1 MFFVAISVPA
11 PAQAELRPPSSG
23 AAVSALFYG
32 CVSPAISLKH
42 GLDSTDSVRHI
53 LLPLNE
59 QIANDEVIM
68 KKLLI
73 LFCAGVVLR
82 GAAVAAPFDENLLV
96 NSTATSSDMTGWTV
110 TANGGSGWSVGSG
123 VFYTS
128 YQWDV
133 RTQTIDLL
141 AAGFSAAVL
150 DASPDINVGVNINAY
165 WGGQYFINCQI
176 QDASHNVLATY
187 SAGSQSSPITLTS
200 SLNNDFSWVGTTLS
214 DYASGAR
221 YIVYTDGGKD
231 TRGWSGQYGTRFKE
245 ASVSVVPEP
254 ATVSV
259 LSLGALVLGL
269 YRRFYRKV

>member
-1 MFFVAISVPA
+1 
-11 PAQAELRPPSSG
+11 
-23 AAVSALFYG
+23 
-32 CVSPAISLKH
+32 
-42 GLDSTDSVRHI
+42 
-53 LLPLNE
+53 
-59 QIANDEVIM
+59 M
-68 KKLLI
+68 KKKLRTI
-73 LFCAGVVLR
+73 LTAWVVVFCCATGYAGL
-82 GAAVAAPFDENLLV
+82 FNTNLLV
-96 NSTATSSDMTGWTV
+96 NSSSVSSNMTGWTV
-110 TANGGSGWSVGSG
+110 TANGGSGWLVGDG
-123 VFYTS
+123 IFRTS
-128 YQWDV
+128 YQWDI

-187 SAGSQSSPITLTS
+187 SVGSQLSPITLPS
-200 SLNNDFSWVGTTLS
+200 SLNDDYAWVGTTLS

-231 TRGWSGQYGTRFKE
+231 TRNWSGYYGTYFKTAE
-245 ASVSVVPEP
+245 VSVVPEP

-269 YRRFYRKV
+269 YRRFYGRV

>member
-1 MFFVAISVPA
+1 MKMFV
-11 PAQAELRPPSSG
+11 RSG
-23 AAVSALFYG
+23 LTVCLCLSFAHVNAALFN
-32 CVSPAISLKH
+32 
-42 GLDSTDSVRHI
+42 T
-53 LLPLNE
+53 
-59 QIANDEVIM
+59 
-68 KKLLI
+68 
-73 LFCAGVVLR
+73 
-82 GAAVAAPFDENLLV
+82 NLLA
-96 NSTATSSDMTGWTV
+96 NSTTNSSSMTGWTV

-150 DASPDINVGVNINAY
+150 DASPDIKVGVNINAY

-187 SAGSQSSPITLTS
+187 SIGSQSSPITLTS
-200 SLNNDFSWVGTTLS
+200 SLNDTFSWVGTTLA

-231 TRGWSGQYGTRFKE
+231 TRGWAGQYGTRFAE
-245 ASVSVVPEP
+245 ASVSVIPEP
-254 ATVSV
+254 STAGTLVI
-259 LSLGALVLGL
+259 GALLAGI
-269 YRRFYRKV
+269 YRRFYGRT